1 MAKSPSLQIVK
12 NCDYCPSTLPTVRI
26 RSGAGLTSALC
37 RACALDILRAIE
49 EPSEYPIV
57 LAHRDDDLDAI
68 REANK

>member
-1 MAKSPSLQIVK
+1 MTKPTSLQVVK

-26 RSGAGLTSALC
+26 RSGMSLTSTLC

-49 EPSEYPIV
+49 EPSEYPAVIEQ
-57 LAHRDDDLDAI
+57 RDDDLDAI